1 MQDMSANRKHRRP
14 LRLEEFLPYR
24 LSLLSNT
31 VSGVIASTYEDK
43 FGISMPE
50 WRIMMMLAEYPGIAA
65 EEICRRTRIEK
76 SVVSR
81 AISRLLRRRLVS
93 RETSE
98 RDRRRLVLHLTET
111 GLTVYDE
118 VMPIAR
124 DYERRLLKGISAAD
138 RAVLDRLLDA
148 LQSRADALR

>member
-1 MQDMSANRKHRRP
+1 MQDVSANRKHRRP

-81 AISRLLRRRLVS
+81 ALARLLKRRLVT
-93 RETSE
+93 RETSAQ
-98 RDRRRLVLHLTET
+98 DRRRQVLHLTET
-111 GLTVYDE
+111 GLAVYDE
-118 VMPIAR
+118 VMPVAR
-124 DYERRLLKGISAAD
+124 EYERQLLRGLNAAD
-138 RAVLDRLLDA
+138 RAALDRLLDA
-148 LQSRADALR
+148 LQERADELR